1 MGKEIAH
8 FLPAADAERDRC
20 PPKAW

>member
-8 FLPAADAERDRC
+8 FLPRADAKRRRC
-20 PPKAW
+20 PQP